1 MNLLRKKIVAS
12 SKEIRCIENKG
23 IKLVFFLK
31 KKKEW
36 RAQFQ
41 MSSGSMFTIFESRI
55 QQNII

>member
-12 SKEIRCIENKG
+12 SKKIRCIENKG
-23 IKLVFFLK
+23 IKLVFFL